1 MMQEIDKYSDKTSM
15 AAKEIIKKY
24 EGLSL
29 KAYLCPAGVP
39 TIGWGHTYG
48 VKMGRKISVAEAEVL
63 LDHDFQAAQD
73 QVERL
78 VTVPLTENQLG
89 ALTSFVFNLGMGA
102 LSMSTLLK
110 KLNKGDYNGAAEE
123 FNKWVY
129 AKVNGVST
137 KLNGLIARRAAERE
151 LFLSE

>member
-1 MMQEIDKYSDKTSM
+1 MTGKDL
-15 AAKEIIKKY
+15 IKKY
-24 EGLSL
+24 EGLKLTS
-29 KAYLCPAGVP
+29 YLCPAGVP

-48 VKMGRKISVAEAEVL
+48 VKLNRTISVEEAEVL
-63 LDHDFQAAQD
+63 LDHDYQAAQD

-102 LSMSTLLK
+102 LAMSTLLK
-110 KLNKGDYNGAAEE
+110 KLNKGDYSGAAEE

-137 KLNGLIARRAAERE
+137 KLNGLVKRRAEE
-151 LFLSE
+151 KQLFEG